1 MVRGDTF
8 TGAEVVELSRHPLLS
23 SMFKRLVLVGESFAG
38 YATLDGKVL
47 EDQSGHRE
55 AIASDEQFRIAHPVD
70 LLATKEWSAW
80 QRDCFARERVQP
92 FKQVFRE
99 LYPATRDELASK
111 ESSRRYAG
119 HQVQPRQALA
129 LLGSRGW
136 VSLPEEGVRRT
147 FHHAK
152 VTAWL
157 TFTEGFASPAEI
169 DGLTIEEVRF
179 SPPGTFDVIPIADIP
194 PRIFSEV
201 MRDLDLVVSVA
212 HMGGVDPEA
221 SASSMEMRAV
231 LVQETARLLG
241 LDNVRTDGPRAFI
254 EGKLGAYNV
263 HLGSA
268 IVHRQPGGALFV
280 VPVHSQYRGRLFLPF
295 ADDDPKSAE
304 VLSKV
309 LLLARDSAIK
319 DPSILEQIRR
329 A

>member
-1 MVRGDTF
+1 M
-8 TGAEVVELSRHPLLS
+8 L
-23 SMFKRLVLVGESFAG
+23 KRLVLIGESSAG
-38 YATLDGKVL
+38 YAVEGGKVL
-47 EDQSGHRE
+47 EDHSGHRE
-55 AIASDEQFRIAHPVD
+55 PIASDEPIRIAHPVD
-70 LLATKEWSAW
+70 LLATKAWSAW
-80 QRDCFARERVQP
+80 QRECFARERVQP

-99 LYPATRDELASK
+99 LYPPTRDELSSK

-119 HQVQPRQALA
+119 HQVQPSQALA

-157 TFTEGFASPAEI
+157 TFTEGFFSPAEI

-179 SPPGTFDVIPIADIP
+179 SPPGTFDMLPIAQVP

-231 LVQETARLLG
+231 LVQETAILLG
-241 LDNVRTDGPRAFI
+241 LRNVRTEGTRAFI
-254 EGKLGAYNV
+254 DGKLGAYNV

-268 IVHRQPGGALFV
+268 VIHRQPGGALFV

-309 LLLARDSAIK
+309 LLLARDSEIK
-319 DPSILEQIRR
+319 DPSILEQIRGV